1 METNLAHVNNMRDYF
16 HNLFVMNEVK
26 STHSIS
32 NSENITNTYVGDSN
46 SLGLDYESDYIE
58 DETNLLT
65 PETG

>member
-1 METNLAHVNNMRDYF
+1 METNLAHGNNMRDYF
-16 HNLFVMNEVK
+16 YNLFVLNEVK

-32 NSENITNTYVGDSN
+32 NSENITNTYVDDSN

-58 DETNLLT
+58 DETNLLI

>member
-1 METNLAHVNNMRDYF
+1 METNLAHVNDMRDYF
-16 HNLFVMNEVK
+16 YNLFVLNEVK

-58 DETNLLT
+58 YETNLLT

>member
-1 METNLAHVNNMRDYF
+1 METNLAHVNDMRDYF
-16 HNLFVMNEVK
+16 YNLFVLNEVK